1 MQEHH
6 MEYRNIRFV
15 LAAFALVS
23 LIGLGAPAQAQ
34 SYPQRHITLVAA
46 TAAGGPGDVAA
57 RIIAEQLSAALG
69 QQVVVE
75 NVPGG
80 GGITGAVRVAR
91 ADPDGYTLLIHQ
103 TGITIAPAL
112 YPKLPFDLEKDLV
125 PVGLVNT
132 SYMFLV
138 GRNSLPANGLKELF
152 DWMNGP
158 GKPVRFAHPG
168 VGSIGHLATVM
179 VAKSAKAEISP
190 VPYRGI
196 GPATNDVIGEHV
208 DLLWMGAVSG
218 APLIK
223 SGKVKAFAF
232 GGPKRSPLAPDVP
245 SIAELGY
252 AEIDAPLWHALFA
265 PAGTPQPVIQKI
277 NEALQKIVAN
287 PNVEKVFIETGVEA
301 FPQGQRSSDAAGTF
315 VKNERDRWRK
325 VIEENRITPE
335 Q

>member
-1 MQEHH
+1 MAHPLT
-6 MEYRNIRFV
+6 RLALTVFV
-15 LAAFALVS
+15 LCISV
-23 LIGLGAPAQAQ
+23 GLGGPAQAQ

-57 RIIAEQLSAALG
+57 RIIAEQLSDVLG

-91 ADPDGYTLLIHQ
+91 AEPDGYTLLIHQ

-138 GRNSLPANGLKELF
+138 GRKSLPANSLRELF

-158 GKPVRFAHPG
+158 GRPVRFAHPG
-168 VGSIGHLATVM
+168 VGSIGHLATVL
-179 VAKSAKAEISP
+179 VAKSAKAEIAA

-223 SGKVKAFAF
+223 AGKIKAFAF

-245 SIAELGY
+245 SIAELGF

-265 PAGTPQPVIQKI
+265 PAGTPQPIVQRL
-277 NEALQKIVAN
+277 NEALRKIVSN
-287 PNVEKVFIETGVEA
+287 PKVEKVFIETGVEA
-301 FPQGQRSSDAAGTF
+301 FPSNQLSPDAASAF
-315 VKNERDRWRK
+315 VKGERNRWRK
-325 VIEENRITPE
+325 VIEENQITPE

>member
-1 MQEHH
+1 MAAV
-6 MEYRNIRFV
+6 FLCV
-15 LAAFALVS
+15 LACFCC
-23 LIGLGAPAQAQ
+23 PAQAQ
-34 SYPQRHITLVAA
+34 SYPQRHITLIAA

-57 RIIAEQLSAALG
+57 RIIAEQLSGALG

-80 GGITGAVRVAR
+80 GGVTGAVRVAR
-91 ADPDGYTLLIHQ
+91 AEPDGYTLLIHQ

-112 YPKLPFDLEKDLV
+112 YPKLTFDLEKDLV

-152 DWMNGP
+152 AWMNGP

-168 VGSIGHLATVM
+168 VGSIGHLATVL
-179 VAKSAKAEISP
+179 VAKSAKAEIAA

-252 AEIDAPLWHALFA
+252 AEIDAPLWHAIFA
-265 PAGTPQPVIQKI
+265 PAGTPQPIVQKI

-301 FPQGQRSSDAAGTF
+301 FPKSQLSPDAAGIF
-315 VKNERDRWRK
+315 VKGERERWRK
-325 VIEENRITPE
+325 VIEENKITPE

>member
-1 MQEHH
+1 MTHPLT
-6 MEYRNIRFV
+6 RLALTVFV
-15 LAAFALVS
+15 LS
-23 LIGLGAPAQAQ
+23 ISTGLGGPAQAQ

-57 RIIAEQLSAALG
+57 RIIAEQLSDVLG

-91 ADPDGYTLLIHQ
+91 AEPDGYTLLIHQ

-138 GRNSLPANGLKELF
+138 GRKSLPANSLRELF

-158 GKPVRFAHPG
+158 GRPVRFAHPG
-168 VGSIGHLATVM
+168 VGSIGHLATVL
-179 VAKSAKAEISP
+179 VAKSAKAEIAA

-223 SGKVKAFAF
+223 AGKIKAFAF

-245 SIAELGY
+245 SIAELGF

-265 PAGTPQPVIQKI
+265 PAGTPQPIVRRL
-277 NEALQKIVAN
+277 NEALRKIVSN
-287 PNVEKVFIETGVEA
+287 PKVEKVFIETGVEP
-301 FPQGQRSSDAAGTF
+301 FPSNQLSPEAASAF
-315 VKNERDRWRK
+315 VKGERNRWRK
-325 VIEENRITPE
+325 VIEENQIKPE

>member
-1 MQEHH
+1 
-6 MEYRNIRFV
+6 MEYRQRRTAFV
-15 LAAFALVS
+15 ALVLFT
-23 LIGLGAPAQAQ
+23 LIGLGATAQAQ
-34 SYPQRHITLVAA
+34 SYPQRHITLIAA

-57 RIIAEQLSAALG
+57 RIIAEQLSSALG
-69 QQVVVE
+69 QQVIVE

-80 GGITGAVRVAR
+80 GGVTGAVRVAR
-91 ADPDGYTLLIHQ
+91 AEPDGYTLLIHQ
-103 TGITIAPAL
+103 TGITVAPAL
-112 YPKLPFDLEKDLV
+112 YPKLPFDLEKDLA

-138 GRNSLPANGLKELF
+138 GRNSLPAKNLKELF

-168 VGSIGHLATVM
+168 VGSIGHLATVL
-179 VAKSAKAEISP
+179 VAKSAKAEIAA

-265 PAGTPQPVIQKI
+265 PAGTPQPVIQKL
-277 NEALQKIVAN
+277 NEALQAIVVK
-287 PNVEKVFIETGVEA
+287 PNVEKVFVETGVEA
-301 FPQGQRSSDAAGTF
+301 FPPSNRSPDAAGVF
-315 VKNERDRWRK
+315 VRSERDRWRK
-325 VIEENRITPE
+325 VIEENKITPE